1 MMVINRSICAEKRK
15 RRLGMKT
22 TRSIILT
29 ALLALMVALA
39 GCSTGKTPKAS
50 LQEAMLNTMD
60 ASSYRLS
67 MTMQV
72 EELELPQSGA
82 AGLTPISMAGI
93 LKDAIINIDAQHDK
107 QKSRTD
113 MNLELVL
120 PGMMEMKL
128 TFPLIMTKDILYM
141 KLPSIPI
148 IQIPQEVTSKYI
160 AMDLKELAEKQ
171 GQGEINIE
179 AQQKLGQQISAVV
192 LKHFDD
198 KAYFRQLKLEDAN
211 LPADIK
217 PDRVI
222 KFAVT
227 EEQYPQTVET
237 LVNNVLPELVDILLA
252 NSALLETLQVEK
264 TKLEQAKDELQNNK
278 TELLN
283 VLQNEVK
290 LTALELTGAIQ
301 DDYLVHQQ
309 GRIAVDAT
317 NSDIGHH
324 IKLDVSFTGTY
335 SDIGKAVEFQNE
347 LPTDTIT
354 IEEVMSSIKLPFGL

>member
-1 MMVINRSICAEKRK
+1 
-15 RRLGMKT
+15 MKT
-22 TRSIILT
+22 TRSIVLT
-29 ALLALMVALA
+29 ALLVLMVALA

-60 ASSYRLS
+60 ASSYKLS

-93 LKDAIINIDAQHDK
+93 LKDAIINIDAKHDK
-107 QKSRTD
+107 EKSRTD

-128 TFPLIMTKDILYM
+128 AFPLIMTKDILYM
-141 KLPSIPI
+141 KLPSIPL
-148 IQIPQEVTSKYI
+148 IQIPQEFTAKYI

-171 GQGEINIE
+171 GQGAKINIE
-179 AQQKLGQQISAVV
+179 DQQKLGQQISAAV

-198 KAYFRQLKLEDAN
+198 KAYFQQLKPEDAD

-217 PDRVI
+217 PDRII
-222 KFAVT
+222 KFAIT
-227 EEQYPQTVET
+227 DEQYPQTVET
-237 LVNNVLPELVDILLA
+237 LVNNVLPEMVDILLA
-252 NSALLETLQVEK
+252 NSALLETLQVEQA
-264 TKLEQAKDELQNNK
+264 KLEQAKEELQTNK

-324 IKLDVSFTGTY
+324 IKLDVTFSGTY
-335 SDIGKAVEFQNE
+335 SDIGKTVEFQNE

-354 IEEVMSSIKLPFGL
+354 LEEVMSSIKLPFGL